1 MKNSK
6 EVLAH
11 LPATSQWYQMML
23 QDPSVHFAASQQ
35 DKLIS
40 HQQPSSADHIMKLTK
55 LVHPSSDVLSIK
67 DETPKK
73 SRLCV

>member
-11 LPATSQWYQMML
+11 LPATSQWYQTML

-55 LVHPSSDVLSIK
+55 PSSDVLSIK